1 MVWRN
6 PDFLK
11 LWLGHAVSLFGSE
24 ITALAIPLTAIL
36 TLDAGPIEMGILAA
50 SGTTPSLIFG
60 LAAGVWV
67 DRVRRRPVL
76 IASDLIRAS
85 LLLSIPAAWA
95 LGGLTL
101 PYLVVVTFL
110 IGVCTVLFDV
120 AHTSYL
126 PSVLAPD
133 ELVEGNSKLE
143 VSESLNQ
150 FAGPGAGGLI
160 VQAVGAPLAIVA
172 DSVTFLASAAFLGRI
187 RAKEV
192 VVARSPTSP
201 GVLAEASEGLRTV
214 IAHPILRP
222 TAGYAAT
229 GSLFMQALLAV
240 YLLYLVDELRL
251 QPALVGLVSMAAAPG
266 TILGALLAGWT
277 VRRFGMGATMC
288 GVALAVGVG
297 ALLFPLAAGPPQVSV
312 PILMGAWFLVAT
324 SSLYDIHEVSLRQ
337 ALTPDRLRG
346 RVNATRYLAFFG
358 VMPIGALLGGLLG
371 AVIGLRPT
379 LLVAAAGVLA
389 ASLWIFLSPIRRLA
403 ELPTRN
409 A

>member
-126 PSVLAPD
+126 PSVLAAD

-240 YLLYLVDELRL
+240 YFCTWSTSSVYNPPWSASSAWRPLPGRSSALCS
-251 QPALVGLVSMAAAPG
+251 PAGPCDDSGWERRCAVWRS
-266 TILGALLAGWT
+266 LLASALCCSRWPP
-277 VRRFGMGATMC
+277 VRRRC
-288 GVALAVGVG
+288 R
-297 ALLFPLAAGPPQVSV
+297 SR
-312 PILMGAWFLVAT
+312 
-324 SSLYDIHEVSLRQ
+324 S
-337 ALTPDRLRG
+337 
-346 RVNATRYLAFFG
+346 
-358 VMPIGALLGGLLG
+358 
-371 AVIGLRPT
+371 
-379 LLVAAAGVLA
+379 
-389 ASLWIFLSPIRRLA
+389 
-403 ELPTRN
+403 
-409 A
+409 